1 MRLKPST
8 YFALAIMVVMA
19 AVVIRALTFSYYQP
33 ALLPI
38 IFGSIVFIFAGIQAA
53 REIRGKEVTKATG
66 DRGPATK
73 GEEIQYTKGTSLG
86 AFAAWFMGFAL
97 GVFLFGHLIA
107 IPLFIVSYVR
117 SRGKSWI
124 KAIAAAACVTAGIYL
139 LFPLALKVELY
150 PGLIPE
156 LIFPGD

>member
-19 AVVIRALTFSYYQP
+19 AVVIRALTFTYYQP
-33 ALLPI
+33 ALLPV

-53 REIRGKEVTKATG
+53 REIRGTEVRKA
-66 DRGPATK
+66 REKPEIK

-86 AFAAWFMGFAL
+86 VFGAWFMGFAL

-107 IPLFIVSYVR
+107 IPLFIVFYVR

-124 KAIAAAACVTAGIYL
+124 KAMAAAACVTAGIYL